1 LKPAE
6 HYIINQPSHYRD
18 ILLSIVD
25 VMKQTLP
32 EATLEYKWGIPYF
45 YYKRKPFCY
54 LNASH
59 KKQYVDV
66 GFAKGF
72 QLQNHLDHLIVDN
85 GRNTIKSLRYIS
97 IESININVLTQ
108 VILEAE
114 KLY

>member
-1 LKPAE
+1 MD
-6 HYIINQPSHYRD
+6 QPPHYRG
-18 ILLSIVD
+18 ILLCIID
-25 VMKQTLP
+25 VVKQTLP

-72 QLQNHLDHLIVDN
+72 QLQNHLDHLIADN